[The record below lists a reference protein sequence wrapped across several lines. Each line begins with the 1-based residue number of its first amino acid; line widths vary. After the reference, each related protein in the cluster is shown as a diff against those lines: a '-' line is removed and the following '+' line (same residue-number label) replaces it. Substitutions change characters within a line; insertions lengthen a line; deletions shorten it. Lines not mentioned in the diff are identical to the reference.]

1 MKRRKVSN
9 LLALAVLSTVYQRP
23 MHRYEM
29 ASVMRARGKDQDINV
44 KWGSLY
50 TVVENLAKHGFLEPI
65 GNSRQGARPER
76 TTYQITEDGRQ
87 ELLDWTRELISTPA
101 PEHPAF
107 VAGLS
112 VLAALPPSEATAL
125 LQTRLG
131 LVEETIAR
139 KRAALAEHSKD
150 VPRLFLVED
159 EYELAMTKAEAAWIR
174 SLLKEFTS
182 GTHPSLALWEAW
194 HKTGAVPPELAE
206 LAERGAVPEERQ

>member
-1 MKRRKVSN
+1 MVKRRKVGN

-29 ASVMRARGKDQDINV
+29 ASVMRARDKHQDMDI

-50 TVVENLAKHGFLEPI
+50 TVVENLAKHGFLDVV
-65 GNSRQGARPER
+65 GNTRQGARPER
-76 TTYQITEDGRQ
+76 TIYQITDAGRE

-112 VLAALPPSEATAL
+112 VLAALSPSEAIAL
-125 LQTRLG
+125 LQARLG
-131 LVEETIAR
+131 LVERSIAG
-139 KRAALAEHSKD
+139 KQAMLDEHGKD

-159 EYELAMTKAEAAWIR
+159 EYDLAITSAEAAWIR
-174 SLLKEFTS
+174 SLLEEFTS
-182 GTHPSLALWEAW
+182 GTHPSLPHWEAW
-194 HKTGAVPPELAE
+194 HATGAVPPELAE
-206 LAERGAVPEERQ
+206 LAERGAMPE